1 MHVLITGYNYRH
13 TQVTPRI
20 QAYASFLEAL
30 VRVHARVDDVVERR
44 QVTPGEDLSH
54 YDRVYVGLGPITP
67 RIATGVLG
75 ALWALTERP
84 DAVGFLDDALGHQFR
99 LPCMCDPRYLGR
111 PHHVGN
117 REARPYWSALERT
130 LDSLRY
136 GWRGPVLVPVHG
148 THLDR
153 AFWDTMTMG
162 GRPILLNPGS
172 LFLGDYPIPSSTR
185 DQKRRRW
192 VVAGLTNTK
201 VHVEPLAWDRVTVTR
216 ESRVTEE
223 QLVSGLYTGSWGLIS
238 PSIVGT
244 RNGWW
249 RARFLFSALAG
260 CVTVVHP
267 REQVWTPGLYP
278 TALEPVEQATEPE
291 LRLLASNQAHEYL
304 TTLPPSSQVT
314 RVILNLKEEK

>member
-1 MHVLITGYNYRH
+1 MHVLLTGYNYRH

-20 QAYASFLEAL
+20 QNYASFSEAL
-30 VRVHARVDDVVERR
+30 VRVHARNHDTVERR
-44 QVTPGEDLSH
+44 QVVPGEDLSG

-99 LPCMCDPRYLGR
+99 LPCMCDPKYLGR
-111 PHHVGN
+111 PHHVMQ
-117 REARPYWSALERT
+117 RAARPYWAALERT
-130 LDSLRY
+130 LDSLRF
-136 GWRGPVLVPVHG
+136 GWRGQVLVPVHG
-148 THLDR
+148 THFNR
-153 AFWDTMTMG
+153 AFWSSMTMG
-162 GRPILLNPGS
+162 GQPVLVNPGS
-172 LFLGDYPIPSSTR
+172 LFLGDYPIPQDLYQR
-185 DQKRRRW
+185 KRRRW
-192 VVAGLTNTK
+192 VVAGLTNTR
-201 VHVEPLAWDRVTVTR
+201 VHTAPVAWDRLTVTR
-216 ESRVTEE
+216 ESRVPEA
-223 QLVSGLYTGSWGLIS
+223 QLVSELYAGSWGLIS

-267 REQVWTPGLYP
+267 REQVWSPGLYP
-278 TALEPVEQATEPE
+278 TALEPVEQASEPE

-304 TTLPPSSQVT
+304 TTLPSSGKVT